1 MYTLLKNIGLS
12 EVLKR
17 ELVPFVA
24 SFIIAEMLYKFRS
37 FALECLAFIA
47 TWVVLSF
54 LLSLVLPRPRKGT

>member
-1 MYTLLKNIGLS
+1 MYTLLKNIALS

-17 ELVPFVA
+17 ELVPFVV
-24 SFIIAEMLYKFRS
+24 SFVIAEMLYKFRS

-54 LLSLVLPRPRKGT
+54 LLSLVLPRPRNGT